1 MTTDIE
7 KDTGMSVSLNRRGF
21 VAMTAA
27 STLATPAIAQRA
39 RALRF
44 GSPMPTSTS
53 YHHAME
59 IFAEEMGKLSGGKL
73 KIELYPNAQLGGL
86 KDMLTSVQLGT
97 QSMLITVPAWY
108 SSFVKQMD
116 VFTLPFLVGSPEKLR
131 SALEGSFG
139 NKIEGHAR
147 DAGFQIVGYWLTG
160 PRHML
165 NNVRPIKTVADMAG
179 LKMRIISSQV
189 YMAAFRSLGANPA
202 ALDYAEVY
210 LALQQKTVD
219 GMDLGLPDV
228 ISGKFP
234 EVVKYATLTSH
245 VIDFFAAS
253 MNKALYDGMSAE
265 EKGMIKQA
273 MKTATDWQWTQQMA
287 DIAAAEVKLKDVI
300 QIIHLTDAEK
310 AEFAKATRPIYAQFE
325 GTIGKDLIDEA
336 IKALSA

>member
-1 MTTDIE
+1 MTI
-7 KDTGMSVSLNRRGF
+7 SLNRRGF
-21 VAMTAA
+21 VALAGAA
-27 STLATPAIAQRA
+27 TLASPAIAQRS

-59 IFAEEMGKLSGGKL
+59 IFADEMGKLSDGRL

-116 VFTLPFLVGSPEKLR
+116 VFTLPFICGSPERLR
-131 SALEGSFG
+131 TALEGPFG
-139 NKIEGHAR
+139 TKMEGHAR

-165 NNVRPIKTVADMAG
+165 NNLRPVKTVADMNG

-189 YMAAFRSLGANPA
+189 YMAAFRALSANPA
-202 ALDYAEVY
+202 ALDYAELY

-228 ISGKFP
+228 ISGKFY

-253 MNKALYDGMSAE
+253 MNKALYDGLSAE
-265 EKGMIKQA
+265 EKAWIKQA
-273 MKTATDWQWTQQMA
+273 MKTATDWQWTQQYA
-287 DIAAAEVKLKDVI
+287 DIAAAEEKLKNQI
-300 QIIHLTDAEK
+300 EIIHLTDAQRE
-310 AEFAKATRPIYAQFE
+310 EFAKLGRAIYPQFE
-325 GTIGKDLIDEA
+325 SSIGKDLIAEA
-336 IKALSA
+336 TKALGAG

>member
-1 MTTDIE
+1 MTPTPI
-7 KDTGMSVSLNRRGF
+7 NRRGF
-21 VAMTAA
+21 VALSAAGA
-27 STLATPAIAQRA
+27 STLAMPAIAQRA

-116 VFTLPFLVGSPEKLR
+116 VFTLPFITASPERLR
-131 SALEGSFG
+131 SALEGPFG
-139 NKIEGHAR
+139 TRIEGHAR
-147 DAGFQIVGYWLTG
+147 DAGFQIIGYWLTG
-160 PRHML
+160 PRHVL
-165 NNVRPIKTVADMAG
+165 NSVRPVKTVADMNG
-179 LKMRIISSQV
+179 LKMRVISSQV
-189 YMAAFRSLGANPA
+189 YMAAFRALGANPA

-228 ISGKFP
+228 ISGKFS
-234 EVVKYATLTSH
+234 EVIKYATLTSH
-245 VIDFFAAS
+245 VMDFFAAS

-265 EKGMIKQA
+265 EKGMIKAA
-273 MKTATDWQWTQQMA
+273 MKTATDWQWTQQLA
-287 DIAAAEVKLKDVI
+287 DIAAAEEKLKTVI
-300 QIIHLTDAEK
+300 EIIHLTDAERN
-310 AEFAKATRPIYAQFE
+310 EFAKATRPVYAQFE
-325 GTIGKDLIDEA
+325 GSIGKDLIDEA
-336 IKALSA
+336 IRALGNA

>member
-1 MTTDIE
+1 MTLT
-7 KDTGMSVSLNRRGF
+7 LNRRGF
-21 VAMTAA
+21 VALAGAT
-27 STLATPAIAQRA
+27 TLASPAIAQRA

-44 GSPMPTSTS
+44 GSPMPTSSS
-53 YHHAME
+53 YHKAME

-116 VFTLPFLVGSPEKLR
+116 VFTLPFITASPEKLR
-131 SALEGSFG
+131 TALEGSFG
-139 NKIEGHAR
+139 TKMEGYAR

-165 NNVRPIKTVADMAG
+165 NSQHPVKTVADMAG

-189 YMAAFRSLGANPA
+189 YMAAFRALGANPA

-228 ISGKFP
+228 ISGKYY
-234 EVVKYATLTSH
+234 EVVKYATLTGH
-245 VIDFFAAS
+245 VVDFFAAS
-253 MNKALYDGMSAE
+253 MNKGLYDGLSAE
-265 EKGMIKQA
+265 EKGIVKQA
-273 MKTATDWQWTQQMA
+273 MKAATDWQWKQQTA
-287 DIAAAEVKLKDVI
+287 DIAAAEETLKSKI
-300 QIIHLTDAEK
+300 EIIHPTDAER
-310 AEFAKATRPIYAQFE
+310 AAFAAAIRPVYAQFE
-325 GTIGKDLIDEA
+325 GTIGKDLIAEA
-336 IKALSA
+336 TKALGVG

>member
-1 MTTDIE
+1 MTISI
-7 KDTGMSVSLNRRGF
+7 KRRGF
-21 VAMTAA
+21 VALAGVSALA
-27 STLATPAIAQRA
+27 SPAIAQRA

-59 IFAEEMGKLSGGKL
+59 IFSEEMGKLSDGRL

-116 VFTLPFLVGSPEKLR
+116 VFTLPFIISSPERLR
-131 SALEGSFG
+131 TALEGPFG
-139 NKIEGHAR
+139 AKMEGHAR
-147 DAGFQIVGYWLTG
+147 DSGFQIIGYWLTG

-165 NNVRPIKTVADMAG
+165 NNVHPIKTVADMNG

-189 YMAAFRSLGANPA
+189 YMATFRALGANPTPM
-202 ALDYAEVY
+202 DYAEVY
-210 LALQQKTVD
+210 LGLQQKTVD

-234 EVVKYATLTSH
+234 EVIKYCTLTSH

-253 MNKALYDGMSAE
+253 MNKALYDGMTAE
-265 EKGMIKQA
+265 EKTWIKQA
-273 MKTATDWQWTQQMA
+273 MKTATDWQWTKQYA
-287 DIAAAEVKLKDVI
+287 DIAAAEEKLKNQI
-300 QIIHLTDAEK
+300 EIIHLSATELDA
-310 AEFAKATRPIYAQFE
+310 FAKIGRSVYPQFE
-325 GTIGKDLIDEA
+325 VTIGKDLIAEA
-336 IKALSA
+336 TKALGAG

>member
-1 MTTDIE
+1 MTRFPT
-7 KDTGMSVSLNRRGF
+7 RRGF
-21 VAMTAA
+21 VALSAA
-27 STLATPAIAQRA
+27 GASILGMPAIAQRA

-53 YHHAME
+53 YHKAME
-59 IFAEEMGKLSGGKL
+59 IFADEMGKLSGGKL

-116 VFTLPFLVGSPEKLR
+116 VFTLPFICESPERLR
-131 SALEGSFG
+131 TALDGPFGAKMEGYAG
-139 NKIEGHAR
+139 A
-147 DAGFQIVGYWLTG
+147 AGFQIIGYWITG

-165 NNVRPIKTVADMAG
+165 NNVHPIKSVADMAG

-189 YMAAFRSLGANPA
+189 YMQAFRALGANPA

-219 GMDLGLPDV
+219 GMDLGLPEV
-228 ISGKFP
+228 LSGKFN
-234 EVVKYATLTSH
+234 EVIKYATLTSH

-253 MNKALYDGMSAE
+253 MNKTLYDGLSTE
-265 EKGMIKQA
+265 EKGMVKQA
-273 MKTATDWQWTQQMA
+273 MKVATEWQWKAQLT
-287 DIAAAEVKLKDVI
+287 DIAEAEDKVKNLV
-300 QIIHLTDAEK
+300 QITHLTPAERE
-310 AEFAKATRPIYAQFE
+310 EFAKTTRPVYAQFE
-325 GTIGKDLIDEA
+325 ASIGKDLIDEA
-336 IKALSA
+336 SRVLGSA

>member
-1 MTTDIE
+1 MTST
-7 KDTGMSVSLNRRGF
+7 LNRRGF
-21 VAMTAA
+21 VALSAAGA
-27 STLATPAIAQRA
+27 STLAMPAIAQRA

-59 IFAEEMGKLSGGKL
+59 IFSEEMAKLSGGKL
-73 KIELYPNAQLGGL
+73 KVELYPNAQLGGL

-116 VFTLPFLVGSPEKLR
+116 VFTLPFITASPDRLR

-139 NKIEGHAR
+139 AKMEGYAR

-165 NNVRPIKTVADMAG
+165 NSVRPVKTVADMNG

-189 YMAAFRSLGANPA
+189 YMAAFRSMGANPA

-228 ISGKFP
+228 ISGKFA
-234 EVVKYATLTSH
+234 EVIKYATLTSH
-245 VIDFFAAS
+245 VIDFVAAS

-265 EKGMIKQA
+265 EKAMIKAA
-273 MKTATDWQWTQQMA
+273 MKTATDWQWTKQAA
-287 DIAAAEVKLKDVI
+287 DIAEAEEKLKSLI
-300 QIIHLTDAEK
+300 QITHLTDAER
-310 AEFAKATRPIYAQFE
+310 AEFAKATRPVYAQFE
-325 GTIGKDLIDEA
+325 GSIGKDLIDDA
-336 IKALSA
+336 IRALGNA

>member
-1 MTTDIE
+1 MTLT
-7 KDTGMSVSLNRRGF
+7 LNRRGF
-21 VAMTAA
+21 VALAGATALA
-27 STLATPAIAQRA
+27 SPAIAQRA

-44 GSPMPTSTS
+44 GSPMPTSSS
-53 YHHAME
+53 YHKAME

-116 VFTLPFLVGSPEKLR
+116 VFTLPFISSSPERLR
-131 SALEGSFG
+131 TALEGGFG
-139 NKIEGHAR
+139 KKMEGYAR
-147 DAGFQIVGYWLTG
+147 ESGFQIVGYWLTG

-165 NNVRPIKTVADMAG
+165 NNVRPVKTAADMNG

-189 YMAAFRSLGANPA
+189 YMAAFRALSANPA
-202 ALDYAEVY
+202 ALDYSELY

-228 ISGKFP
+228 ISGKYY

-253 MNKALYDGMSAE
+253 MNKALYDGMTAE
-265 EKGMIKQA
+265 EKGMIAQA

-287 DIAAAEVKLKDVI
+287 DIAAAEDKLKSQI
-300 QIIHLTDAEK
+300 EIIHLSPTERE
-310 AEFAKATRPIYAQFE
+310 EFAKLGRSVYPQFE
-325 GTIGKDLIDEA
+325 ASIGKDLIAEA
-336 IKALSA
+336 TKALGAA

>member
-1 MTTDIE
+1 MTTL
-7 KDTGMSVSLNRRGF
+7 SVKRRGF
-21 VAMTAA
+21 VALSAAGA
-27 STLATPAIAQRA
+27 STLAMPAIAQRA

-59 IFAEEMGKLSGGKL
+59 IFSEEMGKLSGGKL

-116 VFTLPFLVGSPEKLR
+116 VFTLPFIISSPERLR
-131 SALEGSFG
+131 SALEGPFG
-139 NKIEGHAR
+139 AKMEGYAR
-147 DAGFQIVGYWLTG
+147 DAGFQIIGYWLTG

-165 NNVRPIKTVADMAG
+165 NNVRPIKTVADMTG

-189 YMAAFRSLGANPA
+189 YMAAFRALGANPA

-219 GMDLGLPDV
+219 GMDLGLPEV
-228 ISGKFP
+228 ISGKFA
-234 EVVKYATLTSH
+234 EVIKYATLSSH
-245 VIDFFAAS
+245 VVDFFAAS
-253 MNKALYDGMSAE
+253 MNKPLYDGLSTE
-265 EKGMIKQA
+265 EKDMIRQA
-273 MKTATDWQWTQQMA
+273 MKTATDWQWKQQYA
-287 DIAAAEVKLKDVI
+287 DIGEAEDKVKNLI
-300 QIIHLTDAEK
+300 QITHLTDAER
-310 AEFAKATRPIYAQFE
+310 AAFAQATRPVYAQFE
-325 GTIGKDLIDEA
+325 ATIGKDLIDGA
-336 IKALSA
+336 ISALGGA

>member
-1 MTTDIE
+1 MTI
-7 KDTGMSVSLNRRGF
+7 SINRRGF
-21 VAMTAA
+21 VALAGA

-97 QSMLITVPAWY
+97 QSILITVPAWY

-116 VFTLPFLVGSPEKLR
+116 VFTLPFIISSPERLR
-131 SALEGSFG
+131 TALEGPFG
-139 NKIEGHAR
+139 AKIEGHAR
-147 DAGFQIVGYWLTG
+147 DAGFQVIGYWLTG

-165 NNVRPIKTVADMAG
+165 NNVHPVKTPADMNG

-189 YMAAFRSLGANPA
+189 YMAAFRALGANPA

-219 GMDLGLPDV
+219 GLDLGLPDV
-228 ISGKFP
+228 ISGKFF

-253 MNKALYDGMSAE
+253 MNKALYDGLTDE
-265 EKGMIKQA
+265 EKAMIKQA
-273 MKTATDWQWTQQMA
+273 MKTATDWQWKQQYI
-287 DIAAAEVKLKDVI
+287 DIAAAEDKLKSQI
-300 QIIHLTDAEK
+300 EIIHLSPTELEA
-310 AEFAKATRPIYAQFE
+310 FAKLGRAVYPQFE
-325 GTIGKDLIDEA
+325 ASIGKDLIAEA
-336 IKALSA
+336 TKALGAG

>member
-1 MTTDIE
+1 MTLKID
-7 KDTGMSVSLNRRGF
+7 RRGF
-21 VAMTAA
+21 VALAGAGA
-27 STLATPAIAQRA
+27 STLAMPAIAQRA

-59 IFAEEMGKLSGGKL
+59 IFSEEMGKLSGGKL

-116 VFTLPFLVGSPEKLR
+116 VFTLPFICASPERLR
-131 SALEGSFG
+131 TALEGSFG
-139 NKIEGHAR
+139 TKIEGHAR
-147 DAGFQIVGYWLTG
+147 DAGFQIIGYWLTG

-165 NNVRPIKTVADMAG
+165 NNVRPIKTAADMNG

-189 YMAAFRSLGANPA
+189 YMAAFRALGANPA

-219 GMDLGLPDV
+219 GLDLGLPDV
-228 ISGKFP
+228 ISGKFF

-265 EKGMIKQA
+265 EKAMIKQA
-273 MKTATDWQWTQQMA
+273 MKTATDWQWKQQYA
-287 DIAAAEVKLKDVI
+287 DMAAAEDKLKSQI
-300 QIIHLTDAEK
+300 EIIHLTPTELE
-310 AEFAKATRPIYAQFE
+310 EFAKLGRSVYPQFE
-325 GTIGKDLIDEA
+325 ATIGKELIAEA
-336 IKALSA
+336 TKALG

>member
-1 MTTDIE
+1 MKLT
-7 KDTGMSVSLNRRGF
+7 LNRRGF
-21 VAMTAA
+21 VALAGA
-27 STLATPAIAQRA
+27 STLASPAIAQRA

-59 IFAEEMGKLSGGKL
+59 IFAEEMGKLSGGRL

-116 VFTLPFLVGSPEKLR
+116 VFTLPFIISSPQRLLT
-131 SALEGSFG
+131 ALEGPFG
-139 NKIEGHAR
+139 AKMEGYAR
-147 DAGFQIVGYWLTG
+147 DSGFQIVGYWLTG

-165 NNVRPIKTVADMAG
+165 NNVHPIKTAADMNG

-189 YMAAFRSLGANPA
+189 YMAAFRALGANPTPM
-202 ALDYAEVY
+202 DYAEVY
-210 LALQQKTVD
+210 LGLQQKTVD

-234 EVVKYATLTSH
+234 EVIKYCTLTSH

-253 MNKALYDGMSAE
+253 MNKALYDGLTAE
-265 EKGMIKQA
+265 EKTWIQQA
-273 MKTATDWQWTQQMA
+273 MKTATDWQWTKQYE
-287 DIAAAEVKLKDVI
+287 DIAAAEDKLKN
-300 QIIHLTDAEK
+300 QIEIIRLSPAELE
-310 AEFAKATRPIYAQFE
+310 AFAKIGRSVYPQFE
-325 GTIGKDLIDEA
+325 ATIGKELIAEA
-336 IKALSA
+336 TTALGAG